1 MKFIHK
7 KHQIFNLNRV
17 TERKSLF
24 LTAVAILFAFGLAFP
39 QGEVN
44 SLALKREIV
53 VAGDHYYPPYEFIN
67 KKGEADGFNVELFR
81 LIARD
86 LNLNYTLKLLPWDQ
100 VRTKTASREIDVVLG
115 LMISPERKKQ
125 FSFGIPHSIMTHAIF
140 SHTSAPVKTFSEL
153 KGKRVCVQNL
163 DLMHDLLLETPND
176 YQIITVASQLDALRM
191 VENRKCDAALI
202 GNYQGAHL
210 IREFKIRDIIQN
222 SAEISPRPYAMAVSK
237 GNEQLL
243 DALNAG
249 LWHLKET
256 GEYEQL
262 RNKWFG
268 VYEQQLIWKKIL
280 PFLIISL
287 SFFVLLTVFIV
298 LLRWRIRR
306 VTAHLRQSEEK
317 YRLLIQNQTDLVVKV
332 DAKGRF
338 LYVSPSYC
346 DFFGMSEKDLLNK
359 SFMPLVHEDDQEATK
374 EAVANLKFPPHYVV
388 MEQRALSAKGW
399 RWLSWA
405 DTAIVNEKGE
415 IIEIIGVGR
424 DITEQKE
431 TELALKASD
440 ERLSHLLDQTTNI
453 AMQGYNR
460 DGKVLYWN
468 HASTLLYG
476 YTKQEALGSNLFDL
490 IIPQELIEE
499 VKTGVQKL
507 LDSNQHGF
515 AEELLLKHKN
525 GHLIPVLSN
534 HAVVQVPGKDK
545 ELFCVDI
552 DLSKQKESEALV
564 NAQNAKLK
572 AIFDNGFNLFFI
584 LNTKGVITM
593 YNNTAASFVSD
604 FFGHDE
610 PEGLFFNE
618 LINDTQNDSFQ
629 YSFARALSGESVYE
643 ERLILTKSASKT
655 WFNFHLSPILNEAC
669 AVESV
674 MIIGIDITQKK
685 RAELLQNILFAITDA
700 VSLTTDLNQL
710 FVVIKSAL
718 GQLFDTTNMFIA
730 FYDEESDVLTTLDKE
745 DDVEGI
751 PQWVATGTLSG
762 MVVKEKKPLLLC
774 ESDIIAYE
782 KEGRVNR
789 LGRHSKS
796 WMGAPLLDDDV
807 VAGVIVIQSFD
818 NPNAYDQAD
827 TEVLEF
833 VSVQIAQVI
842 RRQRDL
848 INTVEAKRKAEES
861 DKLKTSF
868 LNNLS
873 HEVRTPLNCIM
884 GMSEMLAS
892 RNFSDEEN
900 EMFGNLI
907 INNGRQLA
915 SIINDIVSMS
925 GIEAGQESVSLLDFD
940 LESDLGSLKRKILED
955 YPAAATRFEMELN
968 IPFKPFKIRTD
979 KAKLNEIIIKLI
991 DNAFKFAESGPVK
1004 LKIEYKND
1012 SLYGEVSDA
1021 GIGIEPDDCNV
1032 IFEPFRKLEKD
1043 AGKLYR
1049 GNGLG
1054 LCLSKAYVELLNGK
1068 ITVNSQPGEGSVFSF
1083 NFPVEVLNE
1092 PAKVSIPVVI
1102 GQIEPNHPTFL
1113 LVEDEHSNMELLRS
1127 ALKGIKANIVLA
1139 YNGLEAVKFF
1149 ENGQHADIVLMD
1161 IKMPV
1166 LNGYETVKQLKE
1178 MQVNTIF
1185 IAVTAYALTGD
1196 EAVAIGS
1203 GFDDYLAKPF
1213 SRERLIEVLTKFI
1226 RLESNID

>member
-1 MKFIHK
+1 MKFIEK
-7 KHQIFNLNRV
+7 LNYLFKLISMADK
-17 TERKSLF
+17 KSLF
-24 LTAVAILFAFGLAFP
+24 ISAVAIIFVFSPAFS
-39 QGEVN
+39 QDKVN
-44 SLALKREIV
+44 SFALKREIV

-67 KKGEADGFNVELFR
+67 EKGEADGFNVELFR

-100 VRTKTASREIDVVLG
+100 VRTKTANHEIDVVLG

-125 FSFGIPHSIMTHAIF
+125 FSFGIPHSVMTHAIF
-140 SHTSAPVKTFSEL
+140 SHNSAPVRSFSEL
-153 KGKRVCVQNL
+153 KGKKVCVQNL
-163 DLMHDLLLETPND
+163 DLMHDLLLETPED
-176 YQIITVASQLDALRM
+176 YKIITVASQLDALKM
-191 VENRKCDAALI
+191 VESRQCDAALV
-202 GNYQGAHL
+202 GNYQGVHL
-210 IREFKIRDIIQN
+210 IKEFKIKDISQN
-222 SAEISPRPYAMAVSK
+222 SSEISPQPYAMAVSK

-268 VYEQQLIWKKIL
+268 VYERQLIWKKIL
-280 PFLIISL
+280 PFLIVSL
-287 SFFVLLTVFIV
+287 CFFVLLSVFIV

-306 VTAHLRQSEEK
+306 VTANLRQSEEK

-332 DAKGRF
+332 DSKGRF

-346 DFFGMSEKDLLNK
+346 ALFGMSEKDLLNK
-359 SFMPLVHEDDQEATK
+359 SFMPLVHEDDREATK
-374 EAVANLKFPPHYVV
+374 EAIDSLKFPPHYVV

-405 DTAIVNEKGE
+405 DTAIVNENDE

-476 YTKQEALGSNLFDL
+476 YSKQEALGNNLFDL
-490 IIPQELIEE
+490 IIPHELIDE
-499 VKTGVQKL
+499 VKTGVQNL
-507 LDSNQHGF
+507 LDSNHQGF

-534 HAVVQVPGKDK
+534 HAVVHLPGKDK
-545 ELFCVDI
+545 ELFCIDI
-552 DLSKQKESEALV
+552 DLSKQKESEALI

-572 AIFDNGFNLFFI
+572 AIFENGFNLFII

-593 YNNTAASFVSD
+593 YNNTAALFVSNY
-604 FFGHDE
+604 FGHDV
-610 PEGLFFNE
+610 PEGLCFNE
-618 LINDTQNDSFQ
+618 LINDNQNSPFQSSFVK
-629 YSFARALSGESVYE
+629 ALSGESVYE
-643 ERLILTKSASKT
+643 ERLILTKSASKK
-655 WFNFHLSPILNEAC
+655 WFNFHLSPILNEASV
-669 AVESV
+669 VESV

-685 RAELLQNILFAITDA
+685 RADLLQNILFTITDA

-718 GQLFDTTNMFIA
+718 GQLFDTTNLFIA
-730 FYDEESDVLTTLDKE
+730 FYDEKSDVLTTLDKE

-774 ESDIIAYE
+774 ETEIITYE

-900 EMFGNLI
+900 QMFANLV

-940 LESDLGSLKRKILED
+940 LESNLASLKRKILED

-1012 SLYGEVSDA
+1012 SLYGKVSDA